1 MEEAKRKCLECGEEI
16 FGRTDK
22 KFCSDQCRNTYNN
35 RFTAVANSYIR
46 KVNYILRKNRR
57 IMEQI
62 IVESEKDVKRISR
75 KRLLDKG
82 FDFGYYTNIYKTKAA
97 KYYYFCYEYGY
108 NKLDDEYFAIVKREE
123 YLK

>member
-1 MEEAKRKCLECGEEI
+1 MEEKKKCLECNEEI
-16 FGRTDK
+16 FGRIDK

-35 RFTAVANSYIR
+35 RFNVVANSYIR

-57 IMEQI
+57 LMEEI
-62 IVESEKDVKRISR
+62 IESSEKDVKRVS
-75 KRLLDKG
+75 KKQLLDLG
-82 FDFGYYTNIYKTKAA
+82 FDFGYYTNIYKTKTA

-108 NKLDDEYFAIVKREE
+108 NHIEGDYFAIVKKEE